1 MIIRKQLL
9 KKYINKNSLFEFHQT
24 RETPGLFIFLI
35 IALLVS
41 STVNNNCRGRNTW
54 QDAINNFEYL
64 YEKGDFVE
72 SKKAAEYALKIA
84 RETKKNTK
92 SRLVESYIN
101 LGMADISIQNLKSGE
116 KSLSKALEIVNSGL
130 GENHRLYAVC
140 NIHIGHLYRLK
151 NDIPKAM
158 QYLNIARQ
166 YFLKNNELQSDDYAK
181 LLEIIA
187 QIHFS
192 ISDYKGSEK
201 LYRESLNIREKFIL
215 DKQNSLAQC
224 SNNLAAVLRI
234 KGELQES
241 EYYTKKALEIWE
253 SIFSSEHKNVG
264 IGLNNLGVIYKLQA
278 RYEEAETTLSK
289 ALIINEKCL
298 GEDHIELAPDYNNM
312 AQLMHSKGNYVPA
325 ETYYQKAINIL
336 MQDEEEYRFE
346 IGQIS
351 ANRGELHFSIGNYKK
366 ALTCFLDAINQISFS
381 NVEQKSA
388 ILKSMDKRRKQIE
401 EILSY
406 NFDKE

>member
-1 MIIRKQLL
+1 MTIRKQLL
-9 KKYINKNSLFEFHQT
+9 KKYINKNSLYEFHWP
-24 RETPGLFIFLI
+24 RETPGLLIFLI
-35 IALLVS
+35 IALLFN
-41 STVNNNCRGRNTW
+41 STINNNCGGKNIW

-64 YEKGDFVE
+64 YERGDFIE
-72 SKKAAEYALKIA
+72 STKAAQYTLELA
-84 RETKKNTK
+84 RGTKKNTE

-101 LGMADISIQNLKSGE
+101 LGKAYISIQNLKSGE
-116 KSLSKALEIVNSGL
+116 KSLSKALEIVNSDL

-140 NIHIGHLYRLK
+140 NIHIGHLYSLK
-151 NDIPKAM
+151 GDIPKAM

-166 YFLKNNELQSDDYAK
+166 FFLKNNALQSDDYAK

-201 LYRESLNIREKFIL
+201 HYRESLNIREKFIL
-215 DKQNSLAQC
+215 DKQNSLAHS
-224 SNNLAAVLRI
+224 SNNLAAILRI

-241 EYYTKKALEIWE
+241 EHYTKKALEIWE
-253 SIFSSEHKNVG
+253 RIFSSEHENVG

-278 RYEEAETTLSK
+278 RYEEAEATLSK

-312 AQLMHSKGNYVPA
+312 AQLMHSKGNYAPA

-336 MQDEEEYRFE
+336 MQDEEGYRFE

-351 ANRGELHFSIGNYKK
+351 ANRGELHFSTGNYKK

-401 EILSY
+401 EILRY

>member
-24 RETPGLFIFLI
+24 RETPGFYIFLI

-166 YFLKNNELQSDDYAK
+166 YFLKNNERQSDDYAQ

-201 LYRESLNIREKFIL
+201 LYRESLNIREKFIF

-241 EYYTKKALEIWE
+241 EHYTKKALEIWE
-253 SIFSSEHKNVG
+253 RIFSSEHKNVG

-298 GEDHIELAPDYNNM
+298 GKDHIELAPDYNNM
-312 AQLMHSKGNYVPA
+312 AQLMHSKGNYALA

-336 MQDEEEYRFE
+336 MQDEEGYRFE

-381 NVEQKSA
+381 NIEQKSA